1 MDFGEFGIV
10 VEKGK
15 RKTNVEEVAYF
26 KILARAVLIVLL
38 CFGRIGGYLI

>member
-26 KILARAVLIVLL
+26 KS
-38 CFGRIGGYLI
+38 